1 MAIIYEK
8 KDRIAY
14 LTINRP
20 EALNALDTITWRE
33 MFGAIDDFRRDDD
46 AWVMIVTGAGDK
58 AFSVGVDLKSTISSL
73 ADGGAEDLKWTR
85 ESSTWFREV
94 YKPVLSAVN
103 GFCFAGAM
111 EMVLATDIRIASEN
125 AVFGQMEAKWG
136 IFTSGGGTVRLV
148 REVSWCHAMEMLLAA
163 QMITAQDAYRMGL
176 VNRVVPLKDLMPAA
190 EAMAHQICQ
199 NGPLAVRAMKEA
211 GLRSL
216 SMPIDDALNMESM
229 LGKLIFNTQDAKEG
243 PRAFAEKRA
252 PHFVG
257 R

>member
-20 EALNALDTITWRE
+20 EALNALDTTTWRE
-33 MFGAIDDFRRDDD
+33 MFGAIDEFRRDDD

-85 ESSTWFREV
+85 ESSTWFREI
-94 YKPVLSAVN
+94 YKPVISAVN

-148 REVSWCHAMEMLLAA
+148 REVSWCHAMEMLLVA

-190 EAMAHQICQ
+190 EAMAGQICQ
-199 NGPLAVRAMKEA
+199 NGPLVVRAMKEA

>member
-8 KDRIAY
+8 KDKIAY

-20 EALNALDTITWRE
+20 EALNALDVPTWRE
-33 MFGAIDDFRRDDD
+33 VFAAIDDFRCDDD
-46 AWVMIVTGAGDK
+46 SWVMIVTGAGDK

-73 ADGGAEDLKWTR
+73 ADGKAEEMKWTR
-85 ESSTWFREV
+85 ETSTWFRDV
-94 YKPVLSAVN
+94 YKPVIAAVN

-111 EMVLATDIRIASEN
+111 EMLLATDIRIASEN
-125 AVFGQMEAKWG
+125 AVFGQIEAKWG

-148 REVSWCHAMEMLLAA
+148 RHVSWCHAMELLLAA
-163 QMITAQDAYRMGL
+163 QMVTAQDAYRMGL
-176 VNRVVPLKDLMPAA
+176 VNRVVPLKDLMPTA
-190 EAMAHQICQ
+190 EAMARQICQ

-216 SMPIDDALNMESM
+216 SLPMEEALNMESM
-229 LGKLIFNTQDAKEG
+229 VGKMIFNTQDAKEG
-243 PRAFAEKRA
+243 PRAFAEKRV

-257 R
+257 K

>member
-20 EALNALDTITWRE
+20 EALNAMDVTTWRE
-33 MFGAIDDFRRDDD
+33 LFEAIEDFGRDNE
-46 AWVMIVTGAGDK
+46 AWVMIVTGAGEK

-73 ADGGAEDLKWTR
+73 ADGKAGEMNWNR
-85 ESSTWFREV
+85 ETSTWFRDI
-94 YKPVLSAVN
+94 YKPVIAAVN

-136 IFTSGGGTVRLV
+136 IFTSCGGTVRLV
-148 REVSWCHAMEMLLAA
+148 RHISWCHAMELLLAA
-163 QMITAQDAYRMGL
+163 QPVTAQDAYRMGL
-176 VNRVVPLKDLMPAA
+176 VNRVVPLKDLMPTA
-190 EAMAHQICQ
+190 EAMARQICE

-216 SMPIDDALNMESM
+216 SLPMEEALNMESM
-229 LGKLIFNTQDAKEG
+229 VGKMIFTTEDAKEG
-243 PRAFAEKRA
+243 PLAFAEKRA
-252 PHFVG
+252 PHYRG
-257 R
+257 K